1 MGLIVQK
8 FGGSSVATAEK
19 IRNAAKRIL
28 DTHMAGNDV
37 VAVVSARG
45 DTTDEL
51 IEIAEQINSDPP
63 RREMDML
70 LATGEQQS
78 VALIAMAIEALGH
91 RARSFTG
98 GQVGILTDGYF
109 SKAKVVKIS
118 GDRIHRALKD
128 DHIAIVAGF
137 QGIDAEENIT
147 TLGRGGSDLT
157 AIALAAALKADMCE
171 IFTDVD
177 GVYTSDPRIV
187 PDAQKLDVISYDEM
201 LEMAALGAAVMQAR
215 SVEVAK
221 KFGVRFTVRSSLNTK
236 PGTLVCEETK
246 DMEDVVVRGAAVQKD
261 EAKITIMDVP
271 DKPGQAAFVFS
282 ELASNNI
289 NVDVIVQN
297 VSREKNVTDIT
308 FTVHRNDVKQALMLT
323 QEVSKKLGAGGVT
336 SDDNIAKVSV
346 VGIGM
351 RSHTGVAAKMFQALA
366 GEGINI
372 HMISTSEIKISVVIE
387 KSAADKALRCVHK
400 AFGLG
405 DARKTAKA

>member
-1 MGLIVQK
+1 MMGLVVQK

-19 IRNAAKRIL
+19 IKNVARRIL
-28 DTHMAGNDV
+28 DTHMAGNDI

-45 DTTDEL
+45 DTTDDL
-51 IEIAEQINSDPP
+51 IEAANQINPDPP

-98 GQVGILTDGYF
+98 GQVGIRTDGYHT
-109 SKAKVVKIS
+109 KAKIVNIGGEAIRK
-118 GDRIHRALKD
+118 ALKE

-137 QGIDAEENIT
+137 QGVDAEENIT

-177 GVYTSDPRIV
+177 GVYTADPRIV
-187 PDAQKLDVISYDEM
+187 PDAQKLDVISYEEM
-201 LEMAALGAAVMQAR
+201 LELAASGAAVMQAR

-221 KFGVRFTVRSSLNTK
+221 KFGVKFTVRSSLNMN
-236 PGTLVCEETK
+236 PGTLVCEERK

-271 DKPGQAAFVFS
+271 DKPGQAAFLFS
-282 ELASNNI
+282 ELAAHNI
-289 NVDVIVQN
+289 NVDMIVQN
-297 VSREKNVTDIT
+297 LSREKAVTDIT
-308 FTVHRNDVKQALMLT
+308 FTVPRTDMKHALKVT
-323 QEVSKKLGAGGVT
+323 EDVSKKIGAGGVM
-336 SDDNIAKVSV
+336 SDDKIAKVSV

-351 RSHTGVAAKMFQALA
+351 RSHSGVASKMFSALA
-366 GEGINI
+366 NEGINI
-372 HMISTSEIKISVVIE
+372 HMISTSEIKISVIVD
-387 KSAADKALRCVHK
+387 KAAAEKALRSMHK
-400 AFGLG
+400 AFGLH
-405 DARKTAKA
+405 DTKKT

>member
-1 MGLIVQK
+1 MASIVQK
-8 FGGSSVATAEK
+8 FGGSSVATVERVK
-19 IRNAAKRIL
+19 NVAKRIL
-28 DTHMAGNDV
+28 DTHLAGNDV

-51 IEIAEQINSDPP
+51 IEFAKQINPDPP

-78 VALIAMAIEALGH
+78 VALVAMAIEALGH

-109 SKAKVVKIS
+109 TKAKVVKIG
-118 GDRIHRALKD
+118 GDAIRKALKED
-128 DHIAIVAGF
+128 SIPVVAGF
-137 QGIDAEENIT
+137 QGVDQEDNIT

-171 IFTDVD
+171 IYTDVD
-177 GVYTSDPRIV
+177 GVYTADPRIV
-187 PDAQKLDVISYDEM
+187 PDARKLDVISYDEM
-201 LEMAALGAAVMQAR
+201 LELAALGAAVMQAR

-221 KFGVRFTVRSSLNTK
+221 KFGVRFTVRSSLNVN

-271 DKPGQAAFVFS
+271 DRPGQAAFLFS
-282 ELASNNI
+282 ELAAANI
-289 NVDVIVQN
+289 NVDMIVQN
-297 VSREKNVTDIT
+297 LSRERQVTDIT
-308 FTVHRNDVKQALMLT
+308 FTVPRNDMKQALKVT
-323 QEVSKKLGAGGVT
+323 QEVAKKIGAGGVT

-351 RSHTGVAAKMFQALA
+351 RSHSGVASTMFNALA
-366 GEGINI
+366 KEGINI
-372 HMISTSEIKISVVIE
+372 HMISTSEIKISVIVD
-387 KSAADKALRCVHK
+387 KSVAEKALRAVHK
-400 AFGLG
+400 AFGLHG
-405 DARKTAKA
+405 TKFTQ